1 MRARA
6 FAAVTIALAMLA
18 ASCELWAQQ
27 SAQTQTRFAVVD
39 VYVDSAVPIAAW
51 QFELQERH
59 GEMQVVGVENGD
71 SGAYTQA
78 PYYDRTAVESGVADR
93 IIVAS
98 FSLRPAAELP
108 VGRARLATVHVRLS
122 GASPPDYR
130 LQLVAAGAADGTPI
144 DATIS
149 LDTRAGR

>member
-6 FAAVTIALAMLA
+6 FAAVTIAVATLA
-18 ASCELWAQQ
+18 ASFELWAQQ
-27 SAQTQTRFAVVD
+27 AAQTRFAVVD
-39 VYVDSAVPIAAW
+39 VYVDSAVPLAAW
-51 QFELQERH
+51 QFELRERH

-78 PYYDRTAVESGVADR
+78 PYYDRAAVDRGVADR

-98 FSLRPAAELP
+98 FSLRPPAELP
-108 VGRARLATVHVRLS
+108 VGRARVATVHGRLS
-122 GASPPDYR
+122 SASAPDYR
-130 LQLVAAGAADGTPI
+130 LQLVAAGAADGKPI

>member
-6 FAAVTIALAMLA
+6 LAAVTVAVAMFA
-18 ASCELWAQQ
+18 ASFELLAQQ
-27 SAQTQTRFAVVD
+27 AAQTRFAVVD
-39 VYVDSAVPIAAW
+39 VYVDSAVPLAAW
-51 QFELQERH
+51 QFELRERN

-71 SGAYTQA
+71 SSAYPDA
-78 PYYDRTAVESGVADR
+78 PYYDRTAVERGAADR

-98 FSLRPAAELP
+98 FSLRPETELP
-108 VGRARLATVHVRLS
+108 VGRARVATVHLRLS

-130 LQLVAAGAADGTPI
+130 LQLVAAGAADGKPI

-149 LDTRAGR
+149 LDTRVGR